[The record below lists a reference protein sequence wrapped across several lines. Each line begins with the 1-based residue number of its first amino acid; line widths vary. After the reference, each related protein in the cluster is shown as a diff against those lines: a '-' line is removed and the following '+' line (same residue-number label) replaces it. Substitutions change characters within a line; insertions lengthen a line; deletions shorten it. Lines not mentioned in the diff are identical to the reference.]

1 MHSTDCLTNSNS
13 CSPVPS
19 SLWKFAGE
27 SESCWDKW
35 TKPAQHEVRNRREDK
50 LKFKQTSPVLSR
62 CKMGCLS
69 DSFVS
74 AADRLY
80 NAAFPLLPP
89 LTRRELKNYKYRR
102 PHFLISQFICWDS
115 VLYMFVKIL
124 CVWLAHWVGCLSF
137 HIPSCDRSISN
148 AHTFLYLVSSCGTSR
163 SWPSLFFVVMTFFFG
178 FVLNYFN
185 PKSHTHTHSVEEM
198 TERAATPH
206 CSFLV
211 WVGLEPVTLKSPR
224 PGTQHALT
232 RVNCEG
238 PFVAACRFSLVFMF
252 SLSNLNFHS

>member
-89 LTRRELKNYKYRR
+89 LTRRELKNYKYRW

-163 SWPSLFFVVMTFFFG
+163 SWPSLFFVVMTFFFA

-185 PKSHTHTHSVEEM
+185 PKSHTHTQCRRDDRRGCHTTLFFFGLGGTWTSSLQVPKAGY
-198 TERAATPH
+198 AARHDT
-206 CSFLV
+206 
-211 WVGLEPVTLKSPR
+211 
-224 PGTQHALT
+224 
-232 RVNCEG
+232 CELRG
-238 PFVAACRFSLVFMF
+238 PIRCCLP
-252 SLSNLNFHS
+252 L